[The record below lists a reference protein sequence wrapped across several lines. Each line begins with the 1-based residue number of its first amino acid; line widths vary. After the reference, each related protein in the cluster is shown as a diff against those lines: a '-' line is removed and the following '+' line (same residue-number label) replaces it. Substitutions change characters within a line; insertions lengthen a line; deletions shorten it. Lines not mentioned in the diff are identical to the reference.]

1 MRGRVSTASTLQRLG
16 LRAVG
21 RLGGLRALAD
31 PERRRAV
38 EGLLRRGAQAG
49 YSAQVAAG
57 RAFVKRLDSVAASSV
72 ANEEL
77 SIVGSRRA
85 TVVKPP
91 VSDDIELF

>member
-31 PERRRAV
+31 PERRRPV

-57 RAFVKRLDSVAASSV
+57 RAFVKIQLLVVARLLLGLSSSQ
-72 ANEEL
+72 L
-77 SIVGSRRA
+77 
-85 TVVKPP
+85 P
-91 VSDDIELF
+91 